1 MMTVTTNGADLF
13 ARVRSGNGVFD
24 ATAAFGNGGTGTIS
38 VGTVANASALDGR
51 RYQLVFHVDAG
62 NTTYDVLDGDG
73 NVVSAAQ
80 SYKPGGD
87 ITLAGMQ
94 VKVNGAPAEGD
105 VFDLAPAAIRT
116 VFQGLDETIA
126 LLRAPVSSDV
136 ARQQLK
142 AGLASGL
149 SQIEQASERALL
161 SRADAGSAL
170 KELDTLN
177 VANSARDEQ
186 LQKQISDLRD
196 LDYVSASIE
205 LAQRQMVLQAAQQ
218 TYARIL
224 GKSIFDFL

>member
-1 MMTVTTNGADLF
+1 
-13 ARVRSGNGVFD
+13 
-24 ATAAFGNGGTGTIS
+24 
-38 VGTVANASALDGR
+38 
-51 RYQLVFHVDAG
+51 
-62 NTTYDVLDGDG
+62 
-73 NVVSAAQ
+73 VVSAAQ

-87 ITLAGMQ
+87 ITLAGLQ

>member
-1 MMTVTTNGADLF
+1 
-13 ARVRSGNGVFD
+13 
-24 ATAAFGNGGTGTIS
+24 
-38 VGTVANASALDGR
+38 
-51 RYQLVFHVDAG
+51 
-62 NTTYDVLDGDG
+62 
-73 NVVSAAQ
+73 
-80 SYKPGGD
+80 
-87 ITLAGMQ
+87 
-94 VKVNGAPAEGD
+94 
-105 VFDLAPAAIRT
+105 
-116 VFQGLDETIA
+116 
-126 LLRAPVSSDV
+126 
-136 ARQQLK
+136 
-142 AGLASGL
+142 L